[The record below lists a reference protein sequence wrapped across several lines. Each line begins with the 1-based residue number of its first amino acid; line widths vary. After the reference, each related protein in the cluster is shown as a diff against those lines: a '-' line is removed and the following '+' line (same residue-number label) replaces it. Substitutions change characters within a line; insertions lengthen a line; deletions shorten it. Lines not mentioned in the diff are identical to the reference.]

1 MELCTSTR
9 CIPNH
14 LTPFTPYRPTLQWRC
29 SLPLKFHPIARNYPG
44 SRYYSYFSIKATSSE
59 ETSSGANQYVKEEPD
74 VINYSSIK
82 ATTPEETSNETN
94 QYVKD
99 EPESEVTDDEV
110 QAEEK
115 SGFGGFGLFKDDA
128 ETNDQFPQFDF
139 LNKLKVEVMMDLM
152 DCPCLLDH
160 YAFDGYLDS
169 NLLQQ
174 DGLPSSCPCPLLSR
188 VLAQLLLMEPTLDFE
203 DSFSIALLSVGGIAA
218 LWLTA
223 SIVGAID
230 NIPLFPKLMEVVGL
244 GYTIWFS
251 SRYLLFKRNRDELA
265 SKIEEI
271 KQQVL
276 GGKVDM

>member
-139 LNKLKVEVMMDLM
+139 LNKLKVE
-152 DCPCLLDH
+152 
-160 YAFDGYLDS
+160 
-169 NLLQQ
+169 
-174 DGLPSSCPCPLLSR
+174 
-188 VLAQLLLMEPTLDFE
+188 LDFE

>member
-1 MELCTSTR
+1 MNTEPYSTRTTKTPKTFHSTTNTTMELCTSTR
-9 CIPNH
+9 CCIPNRLPN
-14 LTPFTPYRPTLQWRC
+14 LTPYTPALQWRC
-29 SLPLKFHPIARNYPG
+29 SLPLKSDSIARNYPG

-74 VINYSSIK
+74 IVNYSSIK
-82 ATTPEETSNETN
+82 ATTPDQEASNETN
-94 QYVKD
+94 QYVEE

-110 QAEEK
+110 QPEEK
-115 SGFGGFGLFKDDA
+115 SGFGGFGLFKDDDNVA
-128 ETNDQFPQFDF
+128 NDQFPQFDF
-139 LNKLKVEVMMDLM
+139 LNQLKVE
-152 DCPCLLDH
+152 
-160 YAFDGYLDS
+160 
-169 NLLQQ
+169 
-174 DGLPSSCPCPLLSR
+174 
-188 VLAQLLLMEPTLDFE
+188 LDFE
-203 DSFSIALLSVGGIAA
+203 DSFSIGLLSVGGIAA

-276 GGKVDM
+276 GSKS

>member
-9 CIPNH
+9 CIPNRLPN
-14 LTPFTPYRPTLQWRC
+14 LTPFTPYRPPLEWRC
-29 SLPLKFHPIARNYPG
+29 SLPLKFDSIARNYPG

-74 VINYSSIK
+74 AINYSSIK

-94 QYVKD
+94 QYVKE

-110 QAEEK
+110 QSEEK
-115 SGFGGFGLFKDDA
+115 SGFGGFGLFKDDDDVA
-128 ETNDQFPQFDF
+128 NDQFPQFDF
-139 LNKLKVEVMMDLM
+139 LNKLKVE
-152 DCPCLLDH
+152 
-160 YAFDGYLDS
+160 
-169 NLLQQ
+169 
-174 DGLPSSCPCPLLSR
+174 
-188 VLAQLLLMEPTLDFE
+188 LDFE
-203 DSFSIALLSVGGIAA
+203 DSFSIGLLSVGGIAA

-276 GGKVDM
+276 GSKS